1 MIVVSD
7 TSPINYLVLIG
18 RADLL
23 ARLYGRVIVPLA
35 VDAEL
40 QRDSTPLVVRQW
52 IARPP
57 AWLSIGPAPANQD
70 PGLSRLGKGEREAIS
85 LAQEL
90 RVDAI
95 LIDERDGRRA
105 AEQRHLVVVGTL
117 QVLDTA
123 AEEGLLDL
131 PSTLSEL
138 RNTTF

>member
-23 ARLYGRVIVPLA
+23 ARGYGRVIIPPA
-35 VDAEL
+35 VNGEL
-40 QRDSTPLVVRQW
+40 QRESTPLVVRQW

-57 AWLSIGPAPANQD
+57 AWLSISPAPANPD
-70 PGLSRLGKGEREAIS
+70 PGLNRLGKGEREAIS

-95 LIDERDGRRA
+95 LIDER
-105 AEQRHLVVVGTL
+105 
-117 QVLDTA
+117 
-123 AEEGLLDL
+123 
-131 PSTLSEL
+131 
-138 RNTTF
+138 